1 MKRLLSQIALVL
13 LLPGCRQMETETA
26 PVEASMMFSAG
37 ICLPASTTKVCP
49 DMDSAGDIPVYW
61 EKGDRIRIMDDR
73 GESIYITE
81 DSGTASARFAFDKS
95 LEGNRRLNASDSY
108 LGFYPDRNWLQGVFT
123 MPEEQRNDRLLY
135 PMAAHSTGNSLEFSG
150 ICSIVRL
157 RLHCIDKTGKPAAIR
172 NISAGA
178 YRDIGGITGQMGAD
192 GAITWES
199 TKSDGFKI
207 GRTLKLDCACDRADK
222 KTCPEESRGYAAT
235 GAPVAG
241 SGTGEEENY
250 YMVMPPLDYEGLA
263 FQIESDSGWYVYA
276 VPGNTALLPNRIYTW
291 NLPME
296 AFDRYDEP
304 VLTEGK
310 VSPPLTDIS
319 YGLSCAQDSIAITSS
334 SQSGEI
340 AVSSIKYRKYSDGQE
355 FTSTI
360 GFTVDISSDDG
371 ATYHKEVTGISVTTD
386 STFQNIRYEIGIAT
400 GKDIEATNDIDST
413 ETPEGLAKCSYIVR
427 LTQSVS
433 GKCLYLRFSSG

>member
-1 MKRLLSQIALVL
+1 MKRLLSQFAIVL
-13 LLPGCRQMETETA
+13 LLPGCRQTETTL
-26 PVEASMMFSAG
+26 EESSMMFSAG

-61 EKGDRIRIMDDR
+61 ETGDRIRIMDDR

-123 MPEEQRNDRLLY
+123 MPEEQRNDRRLY

-157 RLHCIDKTGKPAAIR
+157 RLHCIDKTGKPAVIR

-178 YRDIGGITGQMGAD
+178 YRDIGGITGQMGTD
-192 GAITWES
+192 GVITWES

-207 GRTLKLDCACDRADK
+207 GRPLKSECSETD
-222 KTCPEESRGYAAT
+222 
-235 GAPVAG
+235 
-241 SGTGEEENY
+241 EEEDY

-263 FQIESDSGWYVYA
+263 FQIESDSGWYVYTI
-276 VPGNTALLPNRIYTW
+276 PGNTALLPNRIYTW

-304 VLTEGK
+304 VLAEGK
-310 VSPPLTDIS
+310 VLPPLTDIS
-319 YGLSCAQDSIAITSS
+319 YRLACAQDSIAITSS
-334 SQSGEI
+334 NQSGEI
-340 AVSSIKYRKYSDGQE
+340 DVSSIKYRKYSDGQE

-360 GFTVDISSDDG
+360 GFTVDISSDNG
-371 ATYHKEVTGISVTTD
+371 ATYQKEVTGIQITAD
-386 STFQNIRYEIGIAT
+386 SAFQNIRYEL
-400 GKDIEATNDIDST
+400 NDTARSNNNLT
-413 ETPEGLAKCSYIVR
+413 ETTESLTESSASGQSYIVR
-427 LTQSVS
+427 LTQFIS
-433 GKCLYLRFSSG
+433 GKRLYLRFSSG

>member
-13 LLPGCRQMETETA
+13 LLPGCRQTETTLE
-26 PVEASMMFSAG
+26 EASMMFSAG

-49 DMDSAGDIPVYW
+49 DMNSAGDIPVYW
-61 EKGDRIRIMDDR
+61 ETGDRIRIMDDR

-123 MPEEQRNDRLLY
+123 MPEEQRNDKLLY

-157 RLHCIDKTGKPAAIR
+157 RLHCIDKTGKPAVIR
-172 NISAGA
+172 NISAEA

-192 GAITWES
+192 GAIIWES

-207 GRTLKLDCACDRADK
+207 GRPLKLECA
-222 KTCPEESRGYAAT
+222 E
-235 GAPVAG
+235 
-241 SGTGEEENY
+241 TGEEEDY

-263 FQIESDSGWYVYA
+263 FQIESDSGWYVYTI
-276 VPGNTALLPNRIYTW
+276 PGNTALLPNRIYTW
-291 NLPME
+291 DLPME

-304 VLTEGK
+304 VLAEGK
-310 VSPPLTDIS
+310 VLPPLTDIS
-319 YGLSCAQDSIAITSS
+319 YRLACAQDSIAITSS
-334 SQSGEI
+334 NQSGEI
-340 AVSSIKYRKYSDGQE
+340 DVSSIKYRKYSDGQE

-371 ATYHKEVTGISVTTD
+371 ATYHKEVTGIQITAD
-386 STFQNIRYEIGIAT
+386 SAFQNIRYELSDTARS
-400 GKDIEATNDIDST
+400 NNNLT
-413 ETPEGLAKCSYIVR
+413 ETTESLTESSASGQSYIVR
-427 LTQSVS
+427 LTQFIS
-433 GKCLYLRFSSG
+433 GKRLYLRFSSG

>member
-1 MKRLLSQIALVL
+1 MKRLLSQFALVL
-13 LLPGCRQMETETA
+13 LLPGCRQMETTQE
-26 PVEASMMFSAG
+26 EASMMFSAG
-37 ICLPASTTKVCP
+37 ICLPASYTKVCP

-61 EKGDRIRIMDDR
+61 ETGDRIRIMDDI

-108 LGFYPDRNWLQGVFT
+108 LGFYPDSHWLQGVFT

-150 ICSIVRL
+150 ICSIVKL
-157 RLHCIDKTGKPAAIR
+157 RLHCIDKTGKPAVIR
-172 NISAGA
+172 NITAGA
-178 YRDIGGITGQMGAD
+178 YRDIGGITGQMSAD
-192 GAITWES
+192 GVITWES

-207 GRTLKLDCACDRADK
+207 GRTLKLDCACDGADK
-222 KTCPEESRGYAAT
+222 KTCSEESRGYSAT
-235 GAPVAG
+235 GEPVAG

-250 YMVMPPLDYEGLA
+250 YIVMPPLDYEGLA
-263 FQIESDSGWYVYA
+263 FQIESDSGWFIYSI
-276 VPGNTALLPNRIYTW
+276 PGTTSLLPNRIYTW
-291 NLPME
+291 NLPIE

-304 VLTEGK
+304 VLAEGK

-319 YGLSCAQDSIAITSS
+319 YGLECAQDSIAITSS
-334 SQSGEI
+334 NLSGEI

-371 ATYHKEVTGISVTTD
+371 ATYHKEATGIAVTTD
-386 STFQNIRYEIGIAT
+386 STFQNIRYEISSAT
-400 GKDIEATNDIDST
+400 GKDINST
-413 ETPEGLAKCSYIVR
+413 EITESIAKCSYIVR

-433 GKCLYLRFSSG
+433 GKRIYLRFSGG

>member
-1 MKRLLSQIALVL
+1 MKRLLSQFALVL
-13 LLPGCRQMETETA
+13 LLPGCRQMETTQE
-26 PVEASMMFSAG
+26 EASMMFSAG

-61 EKGDRIRIMDDR
+61 ETGDRIRIMDDI

-108 LGFYPDRNWLQGVFT
+108 LGFYPDSNWLQGVFT
-123 MPEEQRNDRLLY
+123 MPEEQSKEKLLY
-135 PMAAHSTGNSLEFSG
+135 PMAAHSIGNSLEFSG
-150 ICSIVRL
+150 ICSIVKL

-172 NISAGA
+172 NITAGA

-192 GAITWES
+192 GVITWES

-207 GRTLKLDCACDRADK
+207 GRTLKLDCACDGADK
-222 KTCPEESRGYAAT
+222 KTCSEESRGYAAT
-235 GAPVAG
+235 GAPAAG
-241 SGTGEEENY
+241 SGTGGEENY
-250 YMVMPPLDYEGLA
+250 YIVMPPLDYEGLA

-291 NLPME
+291 NLPIE

-304 VLTEGK
+304 VLAEGK

-360 GFTVDISSDDG
+360 GFAVDISSDDG
-371 ATYHKEVTGISVTTD
+371 ATYHKEATGIAVTTD
-386 STFQNIRYEIGIAT
+386 STFQNIRYEISSAT

-413 ETPEGLAKCSYIVR
+413 ETPEGLATCSYIVR

>member
-1 MKRLLSQIALVL
+1 
-13 LLPGCRQMETETA
+13 
-26 PVEASMMFSAG
+26 MMFSAG

-61 EKGDRIRIMDDR
+61 ETGDRIRIMDDR

-81 DSGTASARFAFDKS
+81 DFGTASARFAFDKS

-108 LGFYPDRNWLQGVFT
+108 LGFYPDGNWLQGVFT
-123 MPEEQRNDRLLY
+123 MPEEQRNDKLLY

-157 RLHCIDKTGKPAAIR
+157 RLHCIDKTVKPAVIR

-199 TKSDGFKI
+199 PKSDGFKI
-207 GRTLKLDCACDRADK
+207 GRPLKLECA
-222 KTCPEESRGYAAT
+222 E
-235 GAPVAG
+235 
-241 SGTGEEENY
+241 TGEEEDY

-263 FQIESDSGWYVYA
+263 FQIESDSGWYVYTI
-276 VPGNTALLPNRIYTW
+276 PGNTALLPNRIYTW

-296 AFDRYDEP
+296 AFDKYDEP
-304 VLTEGK
+304 VLAEGK
-310 VSPPLTDIS
+310 FSPPLTDIS
-319 YGLSCAQDSIAITSS
+319 YRLACAQESIAITSS
-334 SQSGEI
+334 NQSGEI
-340 AVSSIKYRKYSDGQE
+340 SVSSIKYRKYSDSQE

-371 ATYHKEVTGISVTTD
+371 ATYHKEATGIAVTTD
-386 STFQNIRYEIGIAT
+386 STFQNIRYEISG
-400 GKDIEATNDIDST
+400 D
-413 ETPEGLAKCSYIVR
+413 KCSYIVR
-427 LTQSVS
+427 LTQFVS

>member
-1 MKRLLSQIALVL
+1 MKRLLSQFALVL
-13 LLPGCRQMETETA
+13 LLLGCRQTETTL
-26 PVEASMMFSAG
+26 EESSMMFSAG

-49 DMDSAGDIPVYW
+49 DMNSAGDIPVYW
-61 EKGDRIRIMDDR
+61 ETGDRIRIMDDR

-192 GAITWES
+192 GVITWES

-207 GRTLKLDCACDRADK
+207 GRTLKLDCARDGADK
-222 KTCPEESRGYAAT
+222 KTCSEESRGYAAT

-250 YMVMPPLDYEGLA
+250 YIVIPPLDYEGLA

-276 VPGNTALLPNRIYTW
+276 VPGNTALLPSRIYTW
-291 NLPME
+291 NLPIE

-304 VLTEGK
+304 VLAEGK
-310 VSPPLTDIS
+310 ASPPMTDIS
-319 YGLSCAQDSIAITSS
+319 YGLACAQDSIAITSS
-334 SQSGEI
+334 NQSGDI
-340 AVSSIKYRKYSDGQE
+340 AVSSIKYRKYSDSQE
-355 FTSTI
+355 FSSTI

-371 ATYHKEVTGISVTTD
+371 ATYHKEATGIAVTTD
-386 STFQNIRYEIGIAT
+386 STFQSIRYEISSAT
-400 GKDIEATNDIDST
+400 GKDIDST
-413 ETPEGLAKCSYIVR
+413 EITESSTTCSYIVR
-427 LTQSVS
+427 LTQFIS
-433 GKCLYLRFSSG
+433 GKRLYLRFSSG

>member
-49 DMDSAGDIPVYW
+49 DMNSAGDIPVYW
-61 EKGDRIRIMDDR
+61 ETGDRIRIMDDR

-207 GRTLKLDCACDRADK
+207 GRPLKLECSETGK
-222 KTCPEESRGYAAT
+222 EED
-235 GAPVAG
+235 
-241 SGTGEEENY
+241 Y

-304 VLTEGK
+304 VLAEGK
-310 VSPPLTDIS
+310 VLPPPTDIS
-319 YGLSCAQDSIAITSS
+319 YRLACAQDSIAITSS

-340 AVSSIKYRKYSDGQE
+340 AVASIRYRKHSDGQE

-371 ATYHKEVTGISVTTD
+371 ATYHKEATGIAVTTD
-386 STFQNIRYEIGIAT
+386 SAFQNIRYELSDTARS
-400 GKDIEATNDIDST
+400 NNNLT
-413 ETPEGLAKCSYIVR
+413 ETTESLTESSASGQSYIVR
-427 LTQSVS
+427 LTQFIS
-433 GKCLYLRFSSG
+433 GKRLYLRFSSG

>member
-1 MKRLLSQIALVL
+1 MKRLLSQFALVL
-13 LLPGCRQMETETA
+13 LLPGCRQMETGTA
-26 PVEASMMFSAG
+26 PVESSMMFSAG
-37 ICLPASTTKVCP
+37 ICIPASTTKVCP
-49 DMDSAGDIPVYW
+49 DMNSAGDIPVYW
-61 EKGDRIRIMDDR
+61 ETGDRIRIMDDR

-108 LGFYPDRNWLQGVFT
+108 LGFYPDRYWLQGVFT
-123 MPEEQRNDRLLY
+123 MPEEQRKDRLLY
-135 PMAAHSTGNSLEFSG
+135 PMAAHSTGSSLEFSG

-157 RLHCIDKTGKPAAIR
+157 RLYCIDKTGKPVVIR
-172 NISAGA
+172 NISVGA
-178 YRDIGGITGQMGAD
+178 YRDIGGVTGHMGAD

-199 TKSDGFKI
+199 TKSNGFKI
-207 GRTLKLDCACDRADK
+207 GRTLKLDCASDGADK
-222 KTCPEESRGYAAT
+222 KTCSEESRGYAAT

-250 YMVMPPLDYEGLA
+250 YIVMPPLDYEGLA
-263 FQIESDSGWYVYA
+263 FQIESGSGWYVYA
-276 VPGNTALLPNRIYTW
+276 VPGNTAMLPNRIYTW

-304 VLTEGK
+304 VLAEGK
-310 VSPPLTDIS
+310 VLPPLTDIS
-319 YGLSCAQDSIAITSS
+319 YRLACAQDSIAITSS
-334 SQSGEI
+334 NQSGEI
-340 AVSSIKYRKYSDGQE
+340 DVSSIKYRKYSDGQE

-371 ATYHKEVTGISVTTD
+371 ATYHKEATGIAVTTD
-386 STFQNIRYEIGIAT
+386 STFQNIRYEISSAT
-400 GKDIEATNDIDST
+400 GKDIDST
-413 ETPEGLAKCSYIVR
+413 EITESIAKRGYIVR
-427 LTQSVS
+427 LTQFVS

>member
-1 MKRLLSQIALVL
+1 MKRLLSQFALVL

-26 PVEASMMFSAG
+26 HEEASMMFSAE
-37 ICLPASTTKVCP
+37 ISLPVTTKACP

-61 EKGDRIRIMDDR
+61 ETGDRIRIMDDR

-108 LGFYPDRNWLQGVFT
+108 LGFYPDGNWLQGVFT
-123 MPEEQRNDRLLY
+123 MPEEQRNDKLLY

-157 RLHCIDKTGKPAAIR
+157 RLHCIDKTVKPAVIR

-199 TKSDGFKI
+199 PKSDGFKI
-207 GRTLKLDCACDRADK
+207 GRPLKLECS
-222 KTCPEESRGYAAT
+222 E
-235 GAPVAG
+235 
-241 SGTGEEENY
+241 TGEEEDY
-250 YMVMPPLDYEGLA
+250 YMVMPPLDYEELA
-263 FQIESDSGWYVYA
+263 FQIESDSGWYIYSI
-276 VPGNTALLPNRIYTW
+276 PGNTALLPNRIYTW

-296 AFDRYDEP
+296 AFDEYDEP
-304 VLTEGK
+304 VLAEGK
-310 VSPPLTDIS
+310 FSPPLTDIS
-319 YGLSCAQDSIAITSS
+319 YRLECAQDNIAITSS
-334 SQSGEI
+334 NQSGEI
-340 AVSSIKYRKYSDGQE
+340 SVSSIKYRKYSDSQE

-371 ATYHKEVTGISVTTD
+371 ATYHKEATGIAVTTD
-386 STFQNIRYEIGIAT
+386 STFQNIHYEISG
-400 GKDIEATNDIDST
+400 D
-413 ETPEGLAKCSYIVR
+413 KCSYIVR
-427 LTQSVS
+427 LTQFVS

>member
-1 MKRLLSQIALVL
+1 
-13 LLPGCRQMETETA
+13 
-26 PVEASMMFSAG
+26 MFSAG
-37 ICLPASTTKVCP
+37 IGRPVCTTKVCP

-61 EKGDRIRIMDDR
+61 ETGDRIRIMDDI

-95 LEGNRRLNASDSY
+95 LEGNRRLNASDGY
-108 LGFYPDRNWLQGVFT
+108 LGFYPYRNWLQGMFT

-157 RLHCIDKTGKPAAIR
+157 RLHCIDKTGKPSVIR

-207 GRTLKLDCACDRADK
+207 GRPLKLECACDGAAK
-222 KTCPEESRGYAAT
+222 NTCSEESRGYAAT

-241 SGTGEEENY
+241 SGTGEEGDY

-296 AFDRYDEP
+296 AFDEYDEP
-304 VLTEGK
+304 VLAEGK

-319 YGLSCAQDSIAITSS
+319 YGLACAQDSIAITSS

-371 ATYHKEVTGISVTTD
+371 ATYNKDATGIAVTTD
-386 STFQNIRYEIGIAT
+386 STFQNIRYEVSIAT
-400 GKDIEATNDIDST
+400 GKDIDST
-413 ETPEGLAKCSYIVR
+413 EITESSAKCSYIVR
-427 LTQSVS
+427 LTQFIS
-433 GKCLYLRFSSG
+433 GKRLYLRFSGG

>member
-1 MKRLLSQIALVL
+1 
-13 LLPGCRQMETETA
+13 
-26 PVEASMMFSAG
+26 MMFSAG

-49 DMDSAGDIPVYW
+49 DMNSAGDIPVYW
-61 EKGDRIRIMDDR
+61 ETGDRIRIMDDR

-95 LEGNRRLNASDSY
+95 LEGNSRLNASDSY

-150 ICSIVRL
+150 ICGIVRL
-157 RLHCIDKTGKPAAIR
+157 RLHCIDKTCKPAAIR

-192 GAITWES
+192 GDITWES

-207 GRTLKLDCACDRADK
+207 GRTLKL
-222 KTCPEESRGYAAT
+222 ES
-235 GAPVAG
+235 
-241 SGTGEEENY
+241 SETGEEEDY
-250 YMVMPPLDYEGLA
+250 YMAMPPLDYEGLA
-263 FQIESDSGWYVYA
+263 FQIESDSGWYIYSI
-276 VPGNTALLPNRIYTW
+276 PGTTALLPNRIYTW

-304 VLTEGK
+304 VLAEGK
-310 VSPPLTDIS
+310 VLPPLTDIS
-319 YGLSCAQDSIAITSS
+319 YRLECAQDSIAITSS
-334 SQSGEI
+334 NQSGEI
-340 AVSSIKYRKYSDGQE
+340 DVSSIKYRKYSDSQE

-371 ATYHKEVTGISVTTD
+371 ATYHKEATGIAVTTD
-386 STFQNIRYEIGIAT
+386 STFQNIRYEVSI
-400 GKDIEATNDIDST
+400 
-413 ETPEGLAKCSYIVR
+413 AKCSYIVR
-427 LTQSVS
+427 LTQFIS
-433 GKCLYLRFSSG
+433 GKRLYLRFSSG

>member
-1 MKRLLSQIALVL
+1 MKRLLSQFTIVL
-13 LLPGCRQMETETA
+13 LLLGCRQTETTQE
-26 PVEASMMFSAG
+26 EASMMFSAG

-49 DMDSAGDIPVYW
+49 DMESAGDIPVYW
-61 EKGDRIRIMDDR
+61 ETGDRIRIMDDR

-81 DSGTASARFAFDKS
+81 DSGTASARFVFDKS

-123 MPEEQRNDRLLY
+123 MPEEQRNDKLLY

-157 RLHCIDKTGKPAAIR
+157 RLHCIDKTGKPAVIR

-192 GAITWES
+192 GVIIWES

-207 GRTLKLDCACDRADK
+207 GRTLKLECARDGADER
-222 KTCPEESRGYAAT
+222 TCSEESRDYAAT

-250 YMVMPPLDYEGLA
+250 YIVMPPLDYEGLA
-263 FQIESDSGWYVYA
+263 FQIESDSGWFIYSI
-276 VPGNTALLPNRIYTW
+276 PGTTSLLPNRIYTW

-304 VLTEGK
+304 VLAEGK

-319 YGLSCAQDSIAITSS
+319 YGLACAQDSIAITSPNL
-334 SQSGEI
+334 SGEI

-371 ATYHKEVTGISVTTD
+371 ATYHKEVTGIAVTTD
-386 STFQNIRYEIGIAT
+386 STFQSIRYEISGAT
-400 GKDIEATNDIDST
+400 GNGIDST
-413 ETPEGLAKCSYIVR
+413 EITESIAKCSYIVR
-427 LTQSVS
+427 LTQFVS
-433 GKCLYLRFSSG
+433 GKRLYLRLSSG

>member
-1 MKRLLSQIALVL
+1 MKRLLSQFIIVL
-13 LLPGCRQMETETA
+13 LLLGCRQMETGTA
-26 PVEASMMFSAG
+26 PVESSMMFSAG
-37 ICLPASTTKVCP
+37 IGRPVCSTKVCP

-61 EKGDRIRIMDDR
+61 ETGDRIRIMDDR

-192 GAITWES
+192 GAITWKS

-207 GRTLKLDCACDRADK
+207 GRPLKLECS
-222 KTCPEESRGYAAT
+222 E
-235 GAPVAG
+235 
-241 SGTGEEENY
+241 TGEEEDY

-263 FQIESDSGWYVYA
+263 FQIESGSGWYVYA

-291 NLPME
+291 DLPME
-296 AFDRYDEP
+296 AFNKYDEP
-304 VLTEGK
+304 VIAEGK

-319 YGLSCAQDSIAITSS
+319 YRLACAQDSIAITSS
-334 SQSGEI
+334 NQSGEI
-340 AVSSIKYRKYSDGQE
+340 DVSSIKYRKYSDGQE

-360 GFTVDISSDDG
+360 GFTVDISSDNG
-371 ATYHKEVTGISVTTD
+371 ATYQKEVTGIQITAD
-386 STFQNIRYEIGIAT
+386 SAFQNIRYELSDTARS
-400 GKDIEATNDIDST
+400 NNNLT
-413 ETPEGLAKCSYIVR
+413 ETTESLTESSASGQSYIVR
-427 LTQSVS
+427 LTQFIS
-433 GKCLYLRFSSG
+433 GKRLYLRFSSG

>member
-1 MKRLLSQIALVL
+1 MKRLLSQFALVL
-13 LLPGCRQMETETA
+13 LLPGCRQMETTQE
-26 PVEASMMFSAG
+26 EASMMFSAG

-61 EKGDRIRIMDDR
+61 ETGDRIRIMDDI

-81 DSGTASARFAFDKS
+81 DSGTASARFVFDKS

-108 LGFYPDRNWLQGVFT
+108 LGFYPDSNWLQGVFT
-123 MPEEQRNDRLLY
+123 MPEEQRKDRLLY
-135 PMAAHSTGNSLEFSG
+135 PMAAHSIGNSLEFSG
-150 ICSIVRL
+150 ICSIVKL
-157 RLHCIDKTGKPAAIR
+157 RLHCIDKTGKPAVIR
-172 NISAGA
+172 NITAGA

-192 GAITWES
+192 GVITWES

-207 GRTLKLDCACDRADK
+207 GRTLKLDCECDGADK

-235 GAPVAG
+235 SAPVAG
-241 SGTGEEENY
+241 SGEEENY
-250 YMVMPPLDYEGLA
+250 YIVMPPLDYEGLA

-304 VLTEGK
+304 VLAEGK

-319 YGLSCAQDSIAITSS
+319 YGLACAQDSIAITSS

-371 ATYHKEVTGISVTTD
+371 ATYHKEATGITVITD
-386 STFQNIRYEIGIAT
+386 STFQNIRYEISGAT
-400 GKDIEATNDIDST
+400 RKDIDST
-413 ETPEGLAKCSYIVR
+413 ETPEGLATCSYIVR

-433 GKCLYLRFSSG
+433 GKRLYIRFSSG

>member
-1 MKRLLSQIALVL
+1 MKRLLSQFALVL

-26 PVEASMMFSAG
+26 HEEASMMFSAEIG
-37 ICLPASTTKVCP
+37 LPVTTKACP

-61 EKGDRIRIMDDR
+61 ETGDRIRIMDDR

-81 DSGTASARFAFDKS
+81 DSGTASAWFAFDKS

-108 LGFYPDRNWLQGVFT
+108 LGFYPDGNWLQGVFT

-150 ICSIVRL
+150 ICCIVRL
-157 RLHCIDKTGKPAAIR
+157 RLHCIDKTVKPAVIR

-199 TKSDGFKI
+199 PKNDGFKI
-207 GRTLKLDCACDRADK
+207 GRTLKLECSK
-222 KTCPEESRGYAAT
+222 
-235 GAPVAG
+235 
-241 SGTGEEENY
+241 TGEEEDY

-263 FQIESDSGWYVYA
+263 FQIESDSSWYIYSI
-276 VPGNTALLPNRIYTW
+276 PGNTALLPNRIYTW

-304 VLTEGK
+304 VLAEGK
-310 VSPPLTDIS
+310 VLPPLTDIS
-319 YGLSCAQDSIAITSS
+319 YRLACAQDSIAITSS
-334 SQSGEI
+334 NQSGEI
-340 AVSSIKYRKYSDGQE
+340 DVSSIKCRKYSDGQE

-371 ATYHKEVTGISVTTD
+371 ATYHKEATGITVTTD
-386 STFQNIRYEIGIAT
+386 STFQNIRYEISI
-400 GKDIEATNDIDST
+400 
-413 ETPEGLAKCSYIVR
+413 AKCSYIVR
-427 LTQSVS
+427 LTQFIS
-433 GKCLYLRFSSG
+433 GKRLYLRFSSG

>member
-1 MKRLLSQIALVL
+1 MKRLLSQFALVL
-13 LLPGCRQMETETA
+13 LLPGCRQTETTLE
-26 PVEASMMFSAG
+26 EASMMFSAG
-37 ICLPASTTKVCP
+37 ICLPASTTKVCT
-49 DMDSAGDIPVYW
+49 DMNSAGDIPVYW
-61 EKGDRIRIMDDR
+61 ETGDRIRIMDDR

-81 DSGTASARFAFDKS
+81 DSGTASARFVFDKS
-95 LEGNRRLNASDSY
+95 LEWNRRLNASDSY
-108 LGFYPDRNWLQGVFT
+108 HGFYPDSHWLQGVFT
-123 MPEEQRNDRLLY
+123 MPAEQSKDRLLY
-135 PMAAHSTGNSLEFSG
+135 PMAAHSTGKSLEFSG

-172 NISAGA
+172 NITAGA

-207 GRTLKLDCACDRADK
+207 GRILKLDCASDGADT
-222 KTCPEESRGYAAT
+222 KTCSKESRGYAAT

-276 VPGNTALLPNRIYTW
+276 VPGNTALLPSRIYTW
-291 NLPME
+291 NLPIE

-304 VLTEGK
+304 VLAEGK
-310 VSPPLTDIS
+310 ASPPMTDIS
-319 YGLSCAQDSIAITSS
+319 YRLACAQDSIAITASN
-334 SQSGEI
+334 QSGEI

-371 ATYHKEVTGISVTTD
+371 ATYHKEAAGIAVTTD
-386 STFQNIRYEIGIAT
+386 RTFQNIRYEISGD
-400 GKDIEATNDIDST
+400 KR
-413 ETPEGLAKCSYIVR
+413 SYIVR
-427 LTQSVS
+427 LTQFIS
-433 GKCLYLRFSSG
+433 GKRLYLRFSSG

>member
-49 DMDSAGDIPVYW
+49 DMNSAGDIPVYW
-61 EKGDRIRIMDDR
+61 ETGDRIRIMDDR

-123 MPEEQRNDRLLY
+123 MPEEQRNDKLLY

-178 YRDIGGITGQMGAD
+178 YRDIGGTTGQMGAD

-207 GRTLKLDCACDRADK
+207 GRPLKLECS
-222 KTCPEESRGYAAT
+222 E
-235 GAPVAG
+235 
-241 SGTGEEENY
+241 TGEEEDY
-250 YMVMPPLDYEGLA
+250 YMVMPPLDYKGLA
-263 FQIESDSGWYVYA
+263 FQIESGLGWYVYA
-276 VPGNTALLPNRIYTW
+276 VPGNTTLLPNRIYTW

-304 VLTEGK
+304 VLAEGK
-310 VSPPLTDIS
+310 VLPPLTDIS
-319 YGLSCAQDSIAITSS
+319 YRLACAQDSIAITSS
-334 SQSGEI
+334 NQSGEI
-340 AVSSIKYRKYSDGQE
+340 DVSSIKYRKYSDGQE

-371 ATYHKEVTGISVTTD
+371 ATYHKEVTGIQITAD
-386 STFQNIRYEIGIAT
+386 SAFQNIRYELSDTARS
-400 GKDIEATNDIDST
+400 NNNLT
-413 ETPEGLAKCSYIVR
+413 ETTESLTESSASGQSYIVR
-427 LTQSVS
+427 LTQFIS
-433 GKCLYLRFSSG
+433 GKRMYLRFSSG

>member
-1 MKRLLSQIALVL
+1 MKRLLSQFAIVL
-13 LLPGCRQMETETA
+13 LLPGCRQMGTTQE
-26 PVEASMMFSAG
+26 EASMMFSAG

-49 DMDSAGDIPVYW
+49 DMESTGDIPVYW
-61 EKGDRIRIMDDR
+61 ETGDRIRIMDDI

-81 DSGTASARFAFDKS
+81 DSGTASARFVFDKS

-108 LGFYPDRNWLQGVFT
+108 LGFYPDSHWLQGVFT
-123 MPEEQRNDRLLY
+123 MPAEQCKDKLLY
-135 PMAAHSTGNSLEFSG
+135 PMAAHSIGNSLEFSG

-157 RLHCIDKTGKPAAIR
+157 RLHCIDKTGKPVVIR
-172 NISAGA
+172 NITAGA

-207 GRTLKLDCACDRADK
+207 GRTLKLDCASDGADK
-222 KTCPEESRGYAAT
+222 RTCSEESRGYAAT
-235 GAPVAG
+235 GSPVAG
-241 SGTGEEENY
+241 SGTGEEEDY

-263 FQIESDSGWYVYA
+263 FQIESGSGWYVYA
-276 VPGNTALLPNRIYTW
+276 VPGTTALLPNRIYTW
-291 NLPME
+291 NLPIE

-304 VLTEGK
+304 VIAEGK

-319 YGLSCAQDSIAITSS
+319 YGLSCEQDSIAITSS
-334 SQSGEI
+334 NLSGEI

-371 ATYHKEVTGISVTTD
+371 ATYHKEATGIAVTTD
-386 STFQNIRYEIGIAT
+386 STFQNIRYEIGGVT
-400 GKDIEATNDIDST
+400 GKDIDST
-413 ETPEGLAKCSYIVR
+413 ETPEGLATCSYIVR

-433 GKCLYLRFSSG
+433 GKRLYLRFSSG

>member
-1 MKRLLSQIALVL
+1 
-13 LLPGCRQMETETA
+13 
-26 PVEASMMFSAG
+26 
-37 ICLPASTTKVCP
+37 
-49 DMDSAGDIPVYW
+49 
-61 EKGDRIRIMDDR
+61 
-73 GESIYITE
+73 
-81 DSGTASARFAFDKS
+81 
-95 LEGNRRLNASDSY
+95 
-108 LGFYPDRNWLQGVFT
+108 

-207 GRTLKLDCACDRADK
+207 GRPLKLECS
-222 KTCPEESRGYAAT
+222 E
-235 GAPVAG
+235 
-241 SGTGEEENY
+241 TGEEEDY

-263 FQIESDSGWYVYA
+263 FQIESDSGWYVYTI
-276 VPGNTALLPNRIYTW
+276 PGNTALLPNRIYTW

-304 VLTEGK
+304 VIAEGK
-310 VSPPLTDIS
+310 VLPPLTDIS
-319 YGLSCAQDSIAITSS
+319 YGLACAQDSIAITSS
-334 SQSGEI
+334 NQSGEI
-340 AVSSIKYRKYSDGQE
+340 AVSSIKCRKYSDSQE

-360 GFTVDISSDDG
+360 GFTVDISFDDG
-371 ATYHKEVTGISVTTD
+371 ATYHKEATGIQITAD
-386 STFQNIRYEIGIAT
+386 SAFQNIRYELSDTARS
-400 GKDIEATNDIDST
+400 NNNLT
-413 ETPEGLAKCSYIVR
+413 ETTESLTESSASGQSYIVR
-427 LTQSVS
+427 LTQFIS
-433 GKCLYLRFSSG
+433 GKRLYLRFSSG

>member
-1 MKRLLSQIALVL
+1 MKRLLSQFAIAL
-13 LLPGCRQMETETA
+13 LLPGCRQMETGTA
-26 PVEASMMFSAG
+26 PVEASMMFSAEIG
-37 ICLPASTTKVCP
+37 RPACTTKVCP

-61 EKGDRIRIMDDR
+61 ETGDRIRIMDNR

-123 MPEEQRNDRLLY
+123 MPEEQRNDKLLY

-157 RLHCIDKTGKPAAIR
+157 RLHCIDKTGKPAVIR

-199 TKSDGFKI
+199 TKSDGFMI
-207 GRTLKLDCACDRADK
+207 GRPLKLECSETDER
-222 KTCPEESRGYAAT
+222 TSTEESRDYAAT
-235 GAPVAG
+235 GVPVVW
-241 SGTGEEENY
+241 SGTDEEEDY

-263 FQIESDSGWYVYA
+263 FQIESGSGWYVYA
-276 VPGNTALLPNRIYTW
+276 VPGNTVLLPNRIYTW

-304 VLTEGK
+304 GLAEGK
-310 VSPPLTDIS
+310 VLPPLTDIS
-319 YGLSCAQDSIAITSS
+319 YGLACAQDSIAITSS

-340 AVSSIKYRKYSDGQE
+340 SVSSIKYRKYSDGQE

-371 ATYHKEVTGISVTTD
+371 ATYHKEATGIAVTTD
-386 STFQNIRYEIGIAT
+386 STFQNIRYEISIAT
-400 GKDIEATNDIDST
+400 GKDIDST
-413 ETPEGLAKCSYIVR
+413 EITESIDKCSYIVR
-427 LTQSVS
+427 LTQFIS

>member
-1 MKRLLSQIALVL
+1 MKRLLSQFAIVL
-13 LLPGCRQMETETA
+13 LLPGCRQMETSQK
-26 PVEASMMFSAG
+26 EASMMFSAG
-37 ICLPASTTKVCP
+37 ICLPASTTKVCT
-49 DMDSAGDIPVYW
+49 DMNSAGDIPVYW
-61 EKGDRIRIMDDR
+61 ETGDRIRIMDDR

-81 DSGTASARFAFDKS
+81 DSGTASARFVFDKS

-108 LGFYPDRNWLQGVFT
+108 LGFYPDSHWLQGVFT
-123 MPEEQRNDRLLY
+123 MPAEQRKDRLLY
-135 PMAAHSTGNSLEFSG
+135 PMAAHSIGNSLEFSG

-157 RLHCIDKTGKPAAIR
+157 RLHCIDKTGKPADIR
-172 NISAGA
+172 NITAGA
-178 YRDIGGITGQMGAD
+178 YREIGGITGQMGAD
-192 GAITWES
+192 GVITWES

-207 GRTLKLDCACDRADK
+207 GRTLKLDCACDGADK
-222 KTCPEESRGYAAT
+222 KICSEESRGYAAP
-235 GAPVAG
+235 GAPVTV
-241 SGTGEEENY
+241 SGTGEEEDY
-250 YMVMPPLDYEGLA
+250 YIVMPPLDYEGLA

-304 VLTEGK
+304 VLAEGK
-310 VSPPLTDIS
+310 FSPPLTDIS
-319 YGLSCAQDSIAITSS
+319 YGVSCAQDSIVITSS

-371 ATYHKEVTGISVTTD
+371 ATYHKEATGIAVTTD
-386 STFQNIRYEIGIAT
+386 STFQNIRYEVSLD
-400 GKDIEATNDIDST
+400 KR
-413 ETPEGLAKCSYIVR
+413 SYIVR

-433 GKCLYLRFSSG
+433 GKRLYLRFSSG

>member
-1 MKRLLSQIALVL
+1 MKRLLSQFALVL
-13 LLPGCRQMETETA
+13 LLPGCRQTGTTLE
-26 PVEASMMFSAG
+26 EASIMFSAG
-37 ICLPASTTKVCP
+37 ICLPASTTKVCT
-49 DMDSAGDIPVYW
+49 DMNSAGDIPVYW
-61 EKGDRIRIMDDR
+61 ETGDRIRIMDDR

-81 DSGTASARFAFDKS
+81 DSGTASARFVFDKS
-95 LEGNRRLNASDSY
+95 LEWNRRLNASDSY
-108 LGFYPDRNWLQGVFT
+108 HGFYPDSHWLQGVFT
-123 MPEEQRNDRLLY
+123 MPAEQSKDRLLY

-172 NISAGA
+172 NITAGA

-207 GRTLKLDCACDRADK
+207 GRTLKLDCASDGADK
-222 KTCPEESRGYAAT
+222 KTCSEESIGYAGT

-250 YMVMPPLDYEGLA
+250 YIVMPPLDYEGLA

-276 VPGNTALLPNRIYTW
+276 VPGNTALLPSRIYTW
-291 NLPME
+291 NLPIE

-304 VLTEGK
+304 VLAEGK
-310 VSPPLTDIS
+310 ASPPMTDIS
-319 YGLSCAQDSIAITSS
+319 YRLACAQDSIAITSS
-334 SQSGEI
+334 NQSGEI
-340 AVSSIKYRKYSDGQE
+340 DVSSIKYRKYSDGQE

-360 GFTVDISSDDG
+360 GFIVDISSDDG
-371 ATYHKEVTGISVTTD
+371 ATYHKDATGIAVTTD
-386 STFQNIRYEIGIAT
+386 STFQSIRYEISSAT
-400 GKDIEATNDIDST
+400 GKDIDST
-413 ETPEGLAKCSYIVR
+413 EITESIATCSYIVR
-427 LTQSVS
+427 LTQFIS
-433 GKCLYLRFSSG
+433 GRRLYLRFSSG

>member
-1 MKRLLSQIALVL
+1 
-13 LLPGCRQMETETA
+13 
-26 PVEASMMFSAG
+26 MMFSAG

-49 DMDSAGDIPVYW
+49 DMNSAGDIPVYW
-61 EKGDRIRIMDDR
+61 ETGDRIRIMDDR

-123 MPEEQRNDRLLY
+123 MPEEQRNDKLLY
-135 PMAAHSTGNSLEFSG
+135 PMAAHSIGNSLEFSG

-157 RLHCIDKTGKPAAIR
+157 RLHSIDKTGKPAVIR
-172 NISAGA
+172 NISVGA

-207 GRTLKLDCACDRADK
+207 GRPLKLECSA
-222 KTCPEESRGYAAT
+222 
-235 GAPVAG
+235 
-241 SGTGEEENY
+241 TGEEEDY

-263 FQIESDSGWYVYA
+263 FQIESDSGWYVYTI
-276 VPGNTALLPNRIYTW
+276 PGNTVLLPNRIYTW

-296 AFDRYDEP
+296 AFNRYDEP
-304 VLTEGK
+304 VIAEGK

-319 YGLSCAQDSIAITSS
+319 YRLACEQDSIAITSS
-334 SQSGEI
+334 NQSGEI
-340 AVSSIKYRKYSDGQE
+340 DVSSIKYRKYSDGQE

-371 ATYHKEVTGISVTTD
+371 ATYRKEATGIAVTTD
-386 STFQNIRYEIGIAT
+386 STFQNIRYEISSAK
-400 GKDIEATNDIDST
+400 GKDIDST
-413 ETPEGLAKCSYIVR
+413 EITESSAKRSYIVR
-427 LTQSVS
+427 LTQFVS
-433 GKCLYLRFSSG
+433 GKRLYLRFSSG

>member
-1 MKRLLSQIALVL
+1 MKRLLSQFAIVL
-13 LLPGCRQMETETA
+13 LLPGCRQMETTQE
-26 PVEASMMFSAG
+26 EASIMFSAG
-37 ICLPASTTKVCP
+37 ICLPASTTKVCT
-49 DMDSAGDIPVYW
+49 DMNSAGDIPVYW
-61 EKGDRIRIMDDR
+61 ETGDRIRIMDDR

-95 LEGNRRLNASDSY
+95 LEGNHRLNASDSY

-123 MPEEQRNDRLLY
+123 MPEEQRNDKLLY
-135 PMAAHSTGNSLEFSG
+135 PMAAHSIGNSLEFSG

-157 RLHCIDKTGKPAAIR
+157 RLHSIDKTGMPAVIR
-172 NISAGA
+172 NISVGA

-207 GRTLKLDCACDRADK
+207 GRTLKLEC
-222 KTCPEESRGYAAT
+222 
-235 GAPVAG
+235 
-241 SGTGEEENY
+241 SGTGEEEDY
-250 YMVMPPLDYEGLA
+250 YVVMPPLDYEGLA
-263 FQIESDSGWYVYA
+263 FQIESDSGWYIYSI
-276 VPGNTALLPNRIYTW
+276 PGNTALLPNRIYTW

-296 AFDRYDEP
+296 AFDKYDEP
-304 VLTEGK
+304 VLAEGK

-334 SQSGEI
+334 NQAGEI
-340 AVSSIKYRKYSDGQE
+340 DVSSIKYRKYSDGQE

-360 GFTVDISSDDG
+360 GFIVDISSDDG
-371 ATYHKEVTGISVTTD
+371 ATYHKEATGIAVTTD
-386 STFQNIRYEIGIAT
+386 STFQNIRYEI
-400 GKDIEATNDIDST
+400 SS
-413 ETPEGLAKCSYIVR
+413 AKCSYIVR

-433 GKCLYLRFSSG
+433 GKRLYLRFSSG

>member
-1 MKRLLSQIALVL
+1 MKRLLSQFAIVL
-13 LLPGCRQMETETA
+13 LLPGCRQMETTQE
-26 PVEASMMFSAG
+26 EASIMFSAG
-37 ICLPASTTKVCP
+37 ICLPASTTKVCT
-49 DMDSAGDIPVYW
+49 DMNSAGDIPVYW
-61 EKGDRIRIMDDR
+61 ETGDRIRIMDDR

-81 DSGTASARFAFDKS
+81 DSGTASARFVFDKS

-108 LGFYPDRNWLQGVFT
+108 LGFYPDSNWLQGVFT
-123 MPEEQRNDRLLY
+123 MPEEQRNDKLLY
-135 PMAAHSTGNSLEFSG
+135 PMSAHSIGNSLEFSG

-157 RLHCIDKTGKPAAIR
+157 RLYCIDKTGKPAVIR
-172 NISAGA
+172 NITAGA

-192 GAITWES
+192 GVITWES

-207 GRTLKLDCACDRADK
+207 GRPLKLECAETGK
-222 KTCPEESRGYAAT
+222 EED
-235 GAPVAG
+235 
-241 SGTGEEENY
+241 Y

-263 FQIESDSGWYVYA
+263 FQIESDSGWYIYSI
-276 VPGNTALLPNRIYTW
+276 PGNTALLPNRIYTW

-304 VLTEGK
+304 VIAEGK

-319 YGLSCAQDSIAITSS
+319 YGLACAQDSIAITSS

-340 AVSSIKYRKYSDGQE
+340 AVSSTKYRKYSDGQE

-386 STFQNIRYEIGIAT
+386 STFQSIRYEI
-400 GKDIEATNDIDST
+400 SS
-413 ETPEGLAKCSYIVR
+413 AKCSYIVR

>member
-1 MKRLLSQIALVL
+1 
-13 LLPGCRQMETETA
+13 
-26 PVEASMMFSAG
+26 MMFSAG

-49 DMDSAGDIPVYW
+49 DMNSAGDIPVYW
-61 EKGDRIRIMDDR
+61 ETGDRIRIMDDR

-150 ICSIVRL
+150 ICSTVRL

-178 YRDIGGITGQMGAD
+178 YRDIGGITGHMGAD

-207 GRTLKLDCACDRADK
+207 GRPLKLECAETD
-222 KTCPEESRGYAAT
+222 
-235 GAPVAG
+235 
-241 SGTGEEENY
+241 EEEDY

-263 FQIESDSGWYVYA
+263 FQIESDSGWYVYTI
-276 VPGNTALLPNRIYTW
+276 PGNTALLPNRLYTW

-304 VLTEGK
+304 VLAEGK
-310 VSPPLTDIS
+310 VLPPLTDIS
-319 YGLSCAQDSIAITSS
+319 YSLACEQDSIAITSS
-334 SQSGEI
+334 NQSGEI
-340 AVSSIKYRKYSDGQE
+340 DVSSIKYRKYSDGQE

-371 ATYHKEVTGISVTTD
+371 ATYHKDATGIAVTTD
-386 STFQNIRYEIGIAT
+386 STFHNIRYEISIAT
-400 GKDIEATNDIDST
+400 GKDIDST
-413 ETPEGLAKCSYIVR
+413 EITESIAKCSYIVR
-427 LTQSVS
+427 LTQFVS
-433 GKCLYLRFSSG
+433 GKRLYLRFSSG

>member
-1 MKRLLSQIALVL
+1 
-13 LLPGCRQMETETA
+13 
-26 PVEASMMFSAG
+26 
-37 ICLPASTTKVCP
+37 
-49 DMDSAGDIPVYW
+49 MDSAGDIPVYW
-61 EKGDRIRIMDDR
+61 ETGDRIRIMDDR

-81 DSGTASARFAFDKS
+81 DSRTASARFVFDKS

-108 LGFYPDRNWLQGVFT
+108 LGFYPDGNWLQGVFT
-123 MPEEQRNDRLLY
+123 MPEEQRNDKLLY

-157 RLHCIDKTGKPAAIR
+157 RLHCIDKTGKPAVIR

-207 GRTLKLDCACDRADK
+207 GRTLKLDCASDGADK
-222 KTCPEESRGYAAT
+222 KTCSEESRGYAAT

-250 YMVMPPLDYEGLA
+250 YIVIPPLDYEGLA

-304 VLTEGK
+304 VLAEGK

-360 GFTVDISSDDG
+360 GYTVDISSDDG
-371 ATYHKEVTGISVTTD
+371 ATYHKESAGIAVTTD
-386 STFQNIRYEIGIAT
+386 STFQNIRYEISNAM
-400 GKDIEATNDIDST
+400 GKDIDST
-413 ETPEGLAKCSYIVR
+413 ESTESIAKCSYIVR
-427 LTQSVS
+427 LTQFVS
-433 GKCLYLRFSSG
+433 GKRLYLRFSGG

>member
-1 MKRLLSQIALVL
+1 MKRLLPQIALVL
-13 LLPGCRQMETETA
+13 LLPGCRQMETGTA
-26 PVEASMMFSAG
+26 PVESSMMFSAG

-49 DMDSAGDIPVYW
+49 DMNSAGDIPVYW
-61 EKGDRIRIMDDR
+61 ETGDRIRIMDDR

-123 MPEEQRNDRLLY
+123 MPEEQRNDKLLY

-192 GAITWES
+192 GVITWES

-207 GRTLKLDCACDRADK
+207 GRTLKLDCASDGADT
-222 KTCPEESRGYAAT
+222 KTCSKESRGYAAT

-250 YMVMPPLDYEGLA
+250 YIVMPPLDYEGLA

-304 VLTEGK
+304 VIAEVK
-310 VSPPLTDIS
+310 VLPPLTDIS
-319 YGLSCAQDSIAITSS
+319 YRLSCAQDSIAITSS
-334 SQSGEI
+334 NQSGEI
-340 AVSSIKYRKYSDGQE
+340 DVSSIKYRKYSDGQE

-371 ATYHKEVTGISVTTD
+371 ATYHKDATGIAITTD
-386 STFQNIRYEIGIAT
+386 STFQNIRYEISIAT
-400 GKDIEATNDIDST
+400 GKDIDST
-413 ETPEGLAKCSYIVR
+413 EITESSAKCSYIVR
-427 LTQSVS
+427 LTQFIS
-433 GKCLYLRFSSG
+433 GKRLYLRFSSG

>member
-1 MKRLLSQIALVL
+1 MKRLLSQFALVL
-13 LLPGCRQMETETA
+13 LLPGCRQMETGTA

-61 EKGDRIRIMDDR
+61 ETGDRIRIMDDR

-123 MPEEQRNDRLLY
+123 MPEEQRNDKLLY

-157 RLHCIDKTGKPAAIR
+157 RLHCIDKTGKPAVIR

-207 GRTLKLDCACDRADK
+207 GRPLKLKCSE
-222 KTCPEESRGYAAT
+222 TN
-235 GAPVAG
+235 
-241 SGTGEEENY
+241 EEEDY

-304 VLTEGK
+304 VLAEGK
-310 VSPPLTDIS
+310 ILPPLTDIS
-319 YGLSCAQDSIAITSS
+319 YRLACAQDSIAITSS
-334 SQSGEI
+334 NQSGEI
-340 AVSSIKYRKYSDGQE
+340 DISSIKYRKYSDGQE

-360 GFTVDISSDDG
+360 GFTIDISSDDG
-371 ATYHKEVTGISVTTD
+371 ATYHKEATGIAVTTD
-386 STFQNIRYEIGIAT
+386 STFQNIRYEISIAT
-400 GKDIEATNDIDST
+400 GKDIDST
-413 ETPEGLAKCSYIVR
+413 EITESIAKRSYIVR
-427 LTQSVS
+427 LTQFIS
-433 GKCLYLRFSSG
+433 GKRLYLRFSSG

>member
-1 MKRLLSQIALVL
+1 MKRLLSQFAIVL
-13 LLPGCRQMETETA
+13 LLPGCRQMETGTA
-26 PVEASMMFSAG
+26 LVESSMMFSAG
-37 ICLPASTTKVCP
+37 IWLPASTTKVCT

-61 EKGDRIRIMDDR
+61 EIGDRIRIMDDR

-81 DSGTASARFAFDKS
+81 DSGTASARFVFDKS

-108 LGFYPDRNWLQGVFT
+108 HGFYPDRNWIQGVFT

-157 RLHCIDKTGKPAAIR
+157 RLHCIDKTGKPAVIR
-172 NISAGA
+172 NITAGA
-178 YRDIGGITGQMGAD
+178 YRDIGGITGQMDAD

-207 GRTLKLDCACDRADK
+207 GRTLKLECSETD
-222 KTCPEESRGYAAT
+222 
-235 GAPVAG
+235 
-241 SGTGEEENY
+241 EEEDY

-263 FQIESDSGWYVYA
+263 FQIESGSGWYVYA
-276 VPGNTALLPNRIYTW
+276 VPGNTVLLPNRIYTW

-304 VLTEGK
+304 VIAEGK
-310 VSPPLTDIS
+310 VLPPLTDIS
-319 YGLSCAQDSIAITSS
+319 YGLACAQDSIAITSS
-334 SQSGEI
+334 NQSGEI
-340 AVSSIKYRKYSDGQE
+340 DVSSIKYRKYSDGQE

-371 ATYHKEVTGISVTTD
+371 ATYHKEVTGIAVTTD
-386 STFQNIRYEIGIAT
+386 STFQSIRYEISGAT
-400 GKDIEATNDIDST
+400 GNGIDST
-413 ETPEGLAKCSYIVR
+413 EITESIAKCSYIVR
-427 LTQSVS
+427 LTQFIS
-433 GKCLYLRFSSG
+433 GKRLYLRFSGG

>member
-1 MKRLLSQIALVL
+1 MKRLLSQFAIVL
-13 LLPGCRQMETETA
+13 LLPGCRQMETSQK
-26 PVEASMMFSAG
+26 EASMMFSAG

-49 DMDSAGDIPVYW
+49 DMESAGDIPVYW
-61 EKGDRIRIMDDR
+61 ETGDRIRIMDDR

-81 DSGTASARFAFDKS
+81 DSGTASARFVFDKS
-95 LEGNRRLNASDSY
+95 LEGNHRLNASDSY
-108 LGFYPDRNWLQGVFT
+108 LGFYPDSHWLQGVFT
-123 MPEEQRNDRLLY
+123 IPAEQRKDKLLY

-157 RLHCIDKTGKPAAIR
+157 RLYCIDKTGKPAAIR
-172 NISAGA
+172 NITAGA

-192 GAITWES
+192 GVITWES

-207 GRTLKLDCACDRADK
+207 GRTLKLDCASDGADK

-250 YMVMPPLDYEGLA
+250 YIVMPPIDYEGLA

-304 VLTEGK
+304 VLAEGK

-371 ATYHKEVTGISVTTD
+371 ATYHKEATGIAVTTD
-386 STFQNIRYEIGIAT
+386 STFQIIRYEISGTT

-433 GKCLYLRFSSG
+433 GKRLYLRFSSG

>member
-49 DMDSAGDIPVYW
+49 DMNSAGNIPVYW
-61 EKGDRIRIMDDR
+61 ETGDRIRIMDDR

-157 RLHCIDKTGKPAAIR
+157 RLHCIDKTGKPADIR
-172 NISAGA
+172 NITAGA

-192 GAITWES
+192 GAIIWES

-207 GRTLKLDCACDRADK
+207 GRPLKLECA
-222 KTCPEESRGYAAT
+222 E
-235 GAPVAG
+235 
-241 SGTGEEENY
+241 TGEEEDY

-304 VLTEGK
+304 VLAEGK
-310 VSPPLTDIS
+310 VLPPLTDIS
-319 YGLSCAQDSIAITSS
+319 YRLACAQDSIAITSS
-334 SQSGEI
+334 NQSGEI

-360 GFTVDISSDDG
+360 GFTVDISSDNG
-371 ATYHKEVTGISVTTD
+371 ATYHKEATGIAVTTD
-386 STFQNIRYEIGIAT
+386 STFQSIRYEISIAT
-400 GKDIEATNDIDST
+400 GKDIDST
-413 ETPEGLAKCSYIVR
+413 EITESIAKCSYIVR
-427 LTQSVS
+427 LTQFIS
-433 GKCLYLRFSSG
+433 GKRLYLRFSSG

>member
-1 MKRLLSQIALVL
+1 
-13 LLPGCRQMETETA
+13 
-26 PVEASMMFSAG
+26 MFSAG
-37 ICLPASTTKVCP
+37 ICLPASTTKVCT
-49 DMDSAGDIPVYW
+49 DMNSAGDIPVYW
-61 EKGDRIRIMDDR
+61 ETGDRIRIMDDR

-81 DSGTASARFAFDKS
+81 DSGTASARFVFDKS

-108 LGFYPDRNWLQGVFT
+108 LGFYPDRNWLQGVFI

-157 RLHCIDKTGKPAAIR
+157 RLHCIDKTGKPASIR

-207 GRTLKLDCACDRADK
+207 GRPLKLECAETD
-222 KTCPEESRGYAAT
+222 
-235 GAPVAG
+235 
-241 SGTGEEENY
+241 EEEDY

-276 VPGNTALLPNRIYTW
+276 VPGNTILLPNRIYTW

-304 VLTEGK
+304 VLAEGK
-310 VSPPLTDIS
+310 VLPPLTDIS
-319 YGLSCAQDSIAITSS
+319 YRLACAQDSIAITSS
-334 SQSGEI
+334 NQSGEI
-340 AVSSIKYRKYSDGQE
+340 DISSIKYRKYSDGQE
-355 FTSTI
+355 FTSAI

-371 ATYHKEVTGISVTTD
+371 ATYHKEATGIAVTTD
-386 STFQNIRYEIGIAT
+386 STFQNIRYEISSVT
-400 GKDIEATNDIDST
+400 GKDIDST
-413 ETPEGLAKCSYIVR
+413 EITESLAKCSYIVR
-427 LTQSVS
+427 LTQFVS
-433 GKCLYLRFSSG
+433 GKRLYLRFSSG

>member
-1 MKRLLSQIALVL
+1 MKRLLSQFAIVL
-13 LLPGCRQMETETA
+13 LLPGCRQTETTL
-26 PVEASMMFSAG
+26 EESSMMFSAG
-37 ICLPASTTKVCP
+37 IGRPVCSTKVCP

-61 EKGDRIRIMDDR
+61 EAGDRIRIMDDR

-81 DSGTASARFAFDKS
+81 DSGTASARFVFDKS
-95 LEGNRRLNASDSY
+95 LEWNRRLNASDSY
-108 LGFYPDRNWLQGVFT
+108 HGFYPDRNWLQGVFT

-172 NISAGA
+172 NITAGA

-207 GRTLKLDCACDRADK
+207 GRTLKLDCASDEADK
-222 KTCPEESRGYAAT
+222 KTCSEESRDYAAT

-241 SGTGEEENY
+241 SGTGEEEDY

-263 FQIESDSGWYVYA
+263 FQIESDSGWYIYA
-276 VPGNTALLPNRIYTW
+276 VPGTSSLLPNRIYTW

-304 VLTEGK
+304 VLAEGK
-310 VSPPLTDIS
+310 VLPPLTDIS
-319 YGLSCAQDSIAITSS
+319 YRLACAQDSIAITSS
-334 SQSGEI
+334 NQSGEI
-340 AVSSIKYRKYSDGQE
+340 DVSSIKYRKYSDGQE

-371 ATYHKEVTGISVTTD
+371 ATYHKEATGIAVTTD
-386 STFQNIRYEIGIAT
+386 STFKNIRYEISIAT
-400 GKDIEATNDIDST
+400 GKDIDST
-413 ETPEGLAKCSYIVR
+413 EITESIAKCSYIVR
-427 LTQSVS
+427 LTQFIS

>member
-1 MKRLLSQIALVL
+1 
-13 LLPGCRQMETETA
+13 
-26 PVEASMMFSAG
+26 MMFSAG
-37 ICLPASTTKVCP
+37 ICLPASTTKVRP
-49 DMDSAGDIPVYW
+49 DMNSAGDIPVYW
-61 EKGDRIRIMDDR
+61 ETGDRIRIMDDR

-123 MPEEQRNDRLLY
+123 MPEEQRNDKLLY
-135 PMAAHSTGNSLEFSG
+135 PMSAHSTGNSLEFSG

-192 GAITWES
+192 GVITWES

-207 GRTLKLDCACDRADK
+207 GRPLKLECAETD
-222 KTCPEESRGYAAT
+222 
-235 GAPVAG
+235 
-241 SGTGEEENY
+241 EEEDY
-250 YMVMPPLDYEGLA
+250 YIVIPPLDYEGLA
-263 FQIESDSGWYVYA
+263 FQIESGSGWYVYA
-276 VPGNTALLPNRIYTW
+276 VPGNTVLLPNRIYTW
-291 NLPME
+291 NLPIE
-296 AFDRYDEP
+296 AFDKYDEP
-304 VLTEGK
+304 AIAEGK
-310 VSPPLTDIS
+310 VSPPMTDIS
-319 YGLSCAQDSIAITSS
+319 YRLACAQDSIAITSS

-360 GFTVDISSDDG
+360 GYTVDVSSDDG
-371 ATYHKEVTGISVTTD
+371 ATYHKEATGIAVTTD
-386 STFQNIRYEIGIAT
+386 STFQNIRYEISSAT
-400 GKDIEATNDIDST
+400 GKDIDST
-413 ETPEGLAKCSYIVR
+413 EITESIAKCSYIVR

-433 GKCLYLRFSSG
+433 GKRLYLRFSSG

>member
-1 MKRLLSQIALVL
+1 MKRLLSQFAIVL
-13 LLPGCRQMETETA
+13 LLPGCRQMETSQK
-26 PVEASMMFSAG
+26 EASMMFSAG
-37 ICLPASTTKVCP
+37 ICLPASTTKVCT
-49 DMDSAGDIPVYW
+49 DMNSAGDIPVYW
-61 EKGDRIRIMDDR
+61 ETGDRIRIMDDR

-81 DSGTASARFAFDKS
+81 DSGTASARFVFDKS

-108 LGFYPDRNWLQGVFT
+108 LGFYPDSHWLQGVFT
-123 MPEEQRNDRLLY
+123 MPAEQRKDRLLY
-135 PMAAHSTGNSLEFSG
+135 PMAAHSIGNSLEFSG

-157 RLHCIDKTGKPAAIR
+157 RLYCIDKTGKPAAIR
-172 NISAGA
+172 NITAGA
-178 YRDIGGITGQMGAD
+178 YRSIGGITGQMGAD
-192 GAITWES
+192 GVITWES

-207 GRTLKLDCACDRADK
+207 GRTLKLDCECDGADK
-222 KTCPEESRGYAAT
+222 KTCSEESRGYAAT
-235 GAPVAG
+235 GTPAAR

-250 YMVMPPLDYEGLA
+250 YIIMPPLDYEGLA

-276 VPGNTALLPNRIYTW
+276 VPGTTSLLPNRICTW

-304 VLTEGK
+304 VLAEGK

-319 YGLSCAQDSIAITSS
+319 YGLACAQDSIAITSS
-334 SQSGEI
+334 NMSGEI

-371 ATYHKEVTGISVTTD
+371 ATYHKEVTGITVTTD
-386 STFQNIRYEIGIAT
+386 STFQNIRYEI
-400 GKDIEATNDIDST
+400 SS
-413 ETPEGLAKCSYIVR
+413 AKCSYIVR

-433 GKCLYLRFSSG
+433 GKHLYLRFSSG

>member
-1 MKRLLSQIALVL
+1 
-13 LLPGCRQMETETA
+13 
-26 PVEASMMFSAG
+26 MFSAG
-37 ICLPASTTKVCP
+37 ICLPASTTKVCT
-49 DMDSAGDIPVYW
+49 DMNSAGDIPVYW
-61 EKGDRIRIMDDR
+61 ETGDRIRIMDDR

-81 DSGTASARFAFDKS
+81 DSGTASARFVFDKS

-108 LGFYPDRNWLQGVFT
+108 LGFYPDRNWLQGVFI

-157 RLHCIDKTGKPAAIR
+157 RLHCIDKTGKPASIR

-207 GRTLKLDCACDRADK
+207 GRPLKLECAETD
-222 KTCPEESRGYAAT
+222 
-235 GAPVAG
+235 
-241 SGTGEEENY
+241 EEEDY

-276 VPGNTALLPNRIYTW
+276 VPGNTVLLPNRIYTW

-304 VLTEGK
+304 VLAEGK
-310 VSPPLTDIS
+310 VLPPLTDIS
-319 YGLSCAQDSIAITSS
+319 YRLACAQDSIAITSS
-334 SQSGEI
+334 NQSGEI
-340 AVSSIKYRKYSDGQE
+340 DISSIKYRKYSDGQE
-355 FTSTI
+355 FTSAI

-371 ATYHKEVTGISVTTD
+371 ATYHKEATGIAVTTD
-386 STFQNIRYEIGIAT
+386 STFQNIRYEISSVT
-400 GKDIEATNDIDST
+400 GKDIDST
-413 ETPEGLAKCSYIVR
+413 EITESLAKCSYIVR
-427 LTQSVS
+427 LTQFVS
-433 GKCLYLRFSSG
+433 GKRLYLRFSSG